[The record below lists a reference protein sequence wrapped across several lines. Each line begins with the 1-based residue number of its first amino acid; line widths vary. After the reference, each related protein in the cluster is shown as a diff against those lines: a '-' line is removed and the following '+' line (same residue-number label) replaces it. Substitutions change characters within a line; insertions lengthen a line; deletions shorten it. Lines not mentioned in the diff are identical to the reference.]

1 MRAVNVVKAAVW
13 IALFASI
20 STAGMKYVAVVETDI
35 DVQSGASKQ
44 LNSADVRQVTATLR
58 REAVRNLPQSQYS
71 IMTSETVQAQ
81 GGAVLEECAD
91 ENCVIT
97 LGSKIGADYIVR
109 GTVSKLGAKFTLSAE
124 IYETENGN
132 LVGSSDL
139 ISAGNIEELVKGA
152 SSVCADMYR
161 TFINLQNSKTQTK
174 QKPPVN
180 VKQKKAAPA
189 TAMAQPQTYS
199 QQQPY
204 QNFTSAERWRTFG
217 LNFIPGLGSFAIM
230 KDKEAGFIQVGAAI
244 TGTACLLIASVDWES
259 GGQPKEFADLL
270 SSTYT
275 VMGYA
280 VFAGGCL
287 ILNVARSLTYKK
299 PLPKTALNE
308 APDGFSIAVMPDRN
322 GDLKGYVFYN
332 TSF

>member
-13 IALFASI
+13 IALFAGI

-189 TAMAQPQTYS
+189 KVQPQTYS

-204 QNFTSAERWRTFG
+204 QNFTSEERWRTFG

-230 KDKEAGFIQVGAAI
+230 KDREAGLIQVGAVI
-244 TGTACLLIASVDWES
+244 SGTACLLIASVDWED
-259 GGQPKEFADLL
+259 GGQPKELADML

-275 VMGYA
+275 IMGYA
-280 VFAGGCL
+280 AFAGCL
-287 ILNVARSLTYKK
+287 IVNVARSLTYKK
-299 PLPKTALNE
+299 PLPKTAFNE

-332 TSF
+332 KSF